1 MPVYSDATINSIKTR
16 LTMSEVV
23 QSYIPVV
30 TRSGR
35 NWAKCPFHGN
45 GNERTPSF
53 AINDKDGFYHC
64 FGCGES
70 GDMFTFVEKMDHV
83 SFSEAVEILARKAG
97 VELERVSGTSEHRD
111 KDELEALFDLN
122 QRIASS
128 FRYFL
133 TNSEEGQKARD
144 YLASRG
150 VTKEMSERFQLGYAP
165 SDTSWLY
172 SFLRKKGYT
181 DDLLKKSGLFSPNN
195 FPYPM
200 FADRLMFPV
209 RSWQG
214 RYIAFSGRDLSG
226 RENVPKYKNTSD
238 TPVYSKRHNLFGLYE
253 ALDSLKKGDKPA
265 VIVEGNFDVVSMHQ
279 AGITTAV
286 ASLGTAFTEE
296 QVKLLSRYVHRID
309 LMFDSDEAGQKS
321 TDKAIS
327 LIHQKGLECFVHKLT
342 KGKDAS
348 EIIEREG
355 VEALYNDFKSSQSAF
370 QYLVTKASEKYNIS
384 SGRGKSD
391 FVRFLSPFLQSTESS
406 VEMDSY
412 IQNLSTL
419 LSVSEESIRADIS
432 SGNER
437 RTEVDERSITQDA
450 PGRSFNPAAVSID
463 LFAMLYLANHRD
475 LFSEYRRRISFGD
488 LKDREAQ
495 IIYMAL
501 ENAMRNDIT
510 TNEIFLTLINDEGVR
525 NITAASFALDEYS
538 GEEKRSALDEA
549 ADRIT
554 LRGMEERREVLLN
567 QLKSFSDSLDPD
579 QISEALERKKE
590 LDQNISILKSELF
603 AARGKEE

>member
-1 MPVYSDATINSIKTR
+1 
-16 LTMSEVV
+16 MSEVV
-23 QSYIPVV
+23 QSYIPIV

-53 AINDKDGFYHC
+53 AINDRDGFYHC

-83 SFSEAVEILARKAG
+83 TFSEAVEILAKKAG
-97 VELERVSGTSEHRD
+97 VELEKRAGGAEKRD
-111 KDELEALFDLN
+111 KDEIEALYDLN
-122 QRIASS
+122 QRIANTFHYLLVS
-128 FRYFL
+128 
-133 TNSEEGQKARD
+133 SEEGRKARE
-144 YLASRG
+144 YLASRK
-150 VTKEMSERFQLGYAP
+150 VSDQMIERFQLGYAP
-165 SDTSWLY
+165 ASTEWLH
-172 SFLRKKGYT
+172 SFLIKKGYT
-181 DDLLKKSGLFSPNN
+181 DDLLKKSGLFSPNSY
-195 FPYPM
+195 PYPM

-226 RENVPKYKNTSD
+226 RDNVPKYKNTSD
-238 TPVYSKRHNLFGLYE
+238 TPIYSKRHNT
-253 ALDSLKKGDKPA
+253 S
-265 VIVEGNFDVVSMHQ
+265 
-279 AGITTAV
+279 AV
-286 ASLGTAFTEE
+286 ASLGTAFTED

-327 LIHQKGLECFVHKLT
+327 LIHGAGLECFVHKLT

-348 EIIEREG
+348 EIIEKEG
-355 VEALYNDFKSSQSAF
+355 EEALFNDFRPSQSAF
-370 QYLVTKASEKYNIS
+370 QYLVSKASEKYNIT

-567 QLKSFSDSLDPD
+567 QLKGFQEFSFL
-579 QISEALERKKE
+579 
-590 LDQNISILKSELF
+590 
-603 AARGKEE
+603 